1 MKGIVNIF
9 IFLLVPLGCLSQ
21 GEFNNWY
28 FGSHCGITFNS
39 GIPVFLPG
47 NPENIGV
54 FLAEVSVSDSAGNL
68 LFFSDGTNLYNRNK
82 VLMPGA
88 YDLLGGGVHAQIIA
102 VQDLTYHN
110 LYYLFT
116 VQDPTYFPEQIIG
129 LRYSVID
136 MQLDGGLGGIV
147 SGMKNIPLPMGDSVI
162 TTLTATRHHNNK
174 YAWVV
179 AYRHGIESQ
188 YLAYLI
194 DSSGVNTTPVVSEST
209 LEHPF
214 FGTDVPGFIRISPDG
229 QHLFCT
235 DSLTELCHFN
245 TSTGVATPRF
255 RFWHEGEWLDNDW
268 RGSQEFS
275 IDSRYVYFMTF
286 LGNQFAGHNAIVQ
299 YDMINTDSMAFME
312 SRADIGD
319 SCKWILQ
326 MAPDWKI
333 YVTDSSGSNL
343 HRINRPSAPGAACD
357 YQRNVL
363 YLEGNLHRSCL
374 PQFLQRYKVY
384 ISSSGGQCQDSV
396 AFTSDIWPPAD
407 SIRWDFGDP
416 GSGTSNYSDLPNPFH
431 IYSNAGSYQAEC
443 RVRHI
448 DKRVDTARVTVVV
461 SDSTQPVLGND
472 LTICEG
478 ESVIFDAGF
487 CVGCSY
493 LWTELLTGTVVG
505 TGQTLTTSEA
515 GHYEAAVT
523 GLNGCTGRDSVWLNT
538 TPVPVVTNT
547 PPAKAICS
555 GELTDI
561 VLTSNAP
568 GATFNWTATLTAGN
582 VTGFGPDSGLVI
594 SQILVNQ
601 GSSPGEVTYH
611 ITPKV
616 GSCIGIL
623 SDYAV
628 TVNPVNS
635 VEVSIAASG
644 NNLCAGD
651 AVTFTA
657 TPVNGGTNPT
667 YQWIVNGV
675 NAGTNSPIF
684 TYPPL
689 DGDVVTCIL
698 TSSIAQCIIN
708 NPATSNSVVMAVNPL
723 LPVSVSITESSNPV
737 CSGTAVTFTATPAN
751 EGTTP
756 TYQWS
761 VNGSNAGTDS
771 PVFTYLPSDGDV
783 VTCMLTSSIVE
794 CITNNPATSNSV
806 VMTVNPI
813 LPVSV
818 SITESSNPVCSGT
831 AVTFT
836 ATPANEGTTPAYQ
849 WIVNGVNAGINNPVF
864 TYPPLDGDV
873 VTCMLTS
880 SIAQCIINNPATSN
894 SVVMTVN
901 PILPVSVSIT
911 ESSNPVCSGTAVT
924 FTAIPVNGGT
934 TPAYQWIVNGVNAGT
949 NSPVFIYLPSD
960 RDVVTCM
967 LTSSIAQCIINN
979 PATSNSTT
987 MTVNPILPVSVSI
1000 TASSNPV
1007 CSGTPVTFTAAPAN
1021 EGTAPNYQWRVNGS
1035 NAGTNNPVFTYTP
1048 SNGDLVTCMLT
1059 SSIAQCII
1067 NNPATSNMI
1076 TMVEIETP
1084 QVSFTRCF
1092 DSVTTIDA
1100 IPIHLKGGIPLGGTY
1115 SGPGVNPTTGVF
1127 TPSAAGAGT
1136 KVITYSYTNVHSC
1149 TAAGS
1154 ITIIVQIPSPFTCGG
1169 MLTDIRDGNVYRTL
1183 QVGSLCWM
1191 GSNLN
1196 YGTRIQSSTHQSDN
1210 CIAEKYCS
1218 KDQES
1223 NCYLGKAVYQWDEL
1237 IQYGNTAGPGYQGV
1251 CPPGWHIP
1259 SVADYQEL
1267 IDANQGSSLAG
1278 TFLKDLYLIPR
1289 GFEALLQGMAYLNT
1303 AWAFTSG
1310 ELPAGTLFWT
1320 SSPGSGNRIV
1330 TRGMNNRNQS
1340 VSQYES
1346 SRVNAF
1352 AVRCV
1357 RN

>member
-1 MKGIVNIF
+1 MRGIVNIF
-9 IFLLVPLGCLSQ
+9 IFLLIPLGCLSQ

-28 FGSHCGITFNS
+28 FGNNCGITFNS
-39 GIPVFLPG
+39 GTPVFIPG
-47 NPENIGV
+47 IPFSFGD
-54 FLAEVSVSDSAGNL
+54 FRAEASVSDSAGNF
-68 LFFSDGTNLYNRNK
+68 LFIANGTNLYNRNK
-82 VLMPGA
+82 VLMPNG
-88 YDLLGGGVHAQIIA
+88 YDLLGSTGSQNIA
-102 VQDLTYHN
+102 VQDLTYPN

-116 VQDPTYFPEQIIG
+116 VGHHPFPPYPLNG

-136 MQLDGGLGGIV
+136 MQLDGGLGDIV
-147 SGMKNIPLPMGDSVI
+147 PGMKNIPLPMGDSAWVA
-162 TTLTATRHHNNK
+162 LTATRHQNNK

-179 AYRHGIESQ
+179 ALRHGKEEQ

-209 LEHPF
+209 LKNTLTGGSP
-214 FGTDVPGFIRISPDG
+214 GDGIPGFMRISPDG

-245 TSTGVATPRF
+245 TSTGVITPRF
-255 RFWHEGEWLDNDW
+255 RFWPGTWNTQ
-268 RGSQEFS
+268 GISQEFS
-275 IDSRYVYFMTF
+275 IDSRYVYFTIESDPPDVLYF
-286 LGNQFAGHNAIVQ
+286 VVQ

-312 SRADIGD
+312 SQAIVGEDCLWSI
-319 SCKWILQ
+319 Q
-326 MAPDWKI
+326 MAPDGKI
-333 YVTDSSGSNL
+333 YLTDYLVTNPSL
-343 HRINRPSAPGAACD
+343 HRINNPSAPGTACNF
-357 YQRNVL
+357 QRNAL
-363 YLEGNLHRSCL
+363 YLEGNFHRGAL

-384 ISSSGGQCQDSV
+384 ISSSGSQCQGDSV
-396 AFTSDIWPPAD
+396 IFTSDIWPPSD

-416 GSGTSNYSDLPNPFH
+416 GSGASNYSDLPNPFH
-431 IYSNAGSYQAEC
+431 IYSNAGSYQVEC

-461 SDSTQPVLGND
+461 LASPQPVLGND
-472 LTICEG
+472 LTICTG
-478 ESVIFDAGF
+478 ESITFDAGS
-487 CVGCSY
+487 CAGCSY
-493 LWTELLTGTVVG
+493 LWSELLTGTVVG
-505 TGQTLTTSEA
+505 TGQTLTTSAA

-523 GLNGCTGRDSVWLNT
+523 GSNGCTGRDSVWLNI
-538 TPVPVVTNT
+538 TPVPVVTNS
-547 PPAKAICS
+547 PPSKAICT
-555 GELTDI
+555 GEPTDI
-561 VLTSNAP
+561 VLTSNVP
-568 GATFNWTATLTAGN
+568 GANFTWTASLTAGN
-582 VTGFGPDSGLVI
+582 VTGFGPGSGLVI
-594 SQILVNQ
+594 SQVLVNQ

-628 TVNPVNS
+628 TVDPANWVN
-635 VEVSIAASG
+635 VSITASG
-644 NNLCAGD
+644 NNLCAGTP
-651 AVTFTA
+651 VTFTA
-657 TPVNGGTNPT
+657 TPVNGGATPT
-667 YQWIVNGV
+667 YQWRVNES
-675 NAGTNSPIF
+675 NAGTDSPVF
-684 TYPPL
+684 TYTPSN
-689 DGDVVTCIL
+689 GDMVICIL
-698 TSSIAQCIIN
+698 TSSIVECITN
-708 NPATSNSVVMAVNPL
+708 NPATSNSVTMTVSPL
-723 LPVSVSITESSNPV
+723 LPVSVSINASSNPV

-751 EGTTP
+751 GGTTP
-756 TYQWS
+756 NYQWK

-771 PVFTYLPSDGDV
+771 PVFTYTPSNNDL
-783 VTCMLTSSIVE
+783 VTCILTSSIAE

-806 VMTVNPI
+806 AMTVDPL

-818 SITESSNPVCSGT
+818 SIAPSSNPVCAGT

-836 ATPANEGTTPAYQ
+836 ATPANG
-849 WIVNGVNAGINNPVF
+849 
-864 TYPPLDGDV
+864 
-873 VTCMLTS
+873 
-880 SIAQCIINNPATSN
+880 
-894 SVVMTVN
+894 
-901 PILPVSVSIT
+901 
-911 ESSNPVCSGTAVT
+911 
-924 FTAIPVNGGT
+924 
-934 TPAYQWIVNGVNAGT
+934 
-949 NSPVFIYLPSD
+949 
-960 RDVVTCM
+960 
-967 LTSSIAQCIINN
+967 
-979 PATSNSTT
+979 
-987 MTVNPILPVSVSI
+987 
-1000 TASSNPV
+1000 
-1007 CSGTPVTFTAAPAN
+1007 
-1021 EGTAPNYQWRVNGS
+1021 GTAPSYQWRVNGS
-1035 NAGTNNPVFTYTP
+1035 NVGANSPVFTYTP
-1048 SNGDLVTCMLT
+1048 SNNDLVTCMLT
-1059 SSIAQCII
+1059 SSIAECIT
-1067 NNPATSNMI
+1067 NNPATSNLI
-1076 TMVEIETP
+1076 SMVEIETP

-1340 VSQYES
+1340 VSMYES
-1346 SRVNAF
+1346 AKTNAF

-1357 RN
+1357 RD